1 MDEQPY
7 THEGPR
13 HDGPTEADHLSMGYV
28 IEDEPVPPPMD
39 ESVPPPLDEPLPAPV
54 DDVGSGTTTTT
65 TARLRAIRPV
75 GNEKI

>member
-7 THEGPR
+7 TQEGPR

-28 IEDEPVPPPMD
+28 IEDEPVPP
-39 ESVPPPLDEPLPAPV
+39 LDEPLPAPV
-54 DDVGSGTTTTT
+54 DDVGSGTTTTI

>member
-7 THEGPR
+7 TQEGPR

-28 IEDEPVPPPMD
+28 IEDEPV
-39 ESVPPPLDEPLPAPV
+39 PPLDEPLPAPV